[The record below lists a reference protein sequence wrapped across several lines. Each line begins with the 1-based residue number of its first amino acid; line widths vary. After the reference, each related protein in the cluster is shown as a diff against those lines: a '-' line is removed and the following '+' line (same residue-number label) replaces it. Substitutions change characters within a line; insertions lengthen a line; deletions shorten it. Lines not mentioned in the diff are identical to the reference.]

1 MKLRHYIIRRLL
13 LLIPTL
19 IGITILIFVV
29 LQAFSPIERAAL
41 YIKDPKQARDLEGL
55 IRLHQLD
62 KPLHIQYLYWIRELL
77 TGNMGYSKSADMPVA
92 DALRHFLPASIELTL
107 YSAPIIIILGIR
119 LGVIAA
125 ANKDKAADHIVR
137 VTSIIGWSFPSF
149 WIGILLLAIFYGQLG
164 LFPPE
169 RLGIE
174 ASIFVN
180 SADSGFVRYTEI
192 NTIDGLLNGEL
203 WITLDGLNH
212 LVLPVLSQTIQIIAL
227 MVRIMRSSMLE
238 ALNKGYIITAKAKGI
253 SGHEVIY
260 KHARKNALIPVLTV
274 SGFLLAGM
282 ITSMVVTETVF
293 QYQGIGF
300 WAAGAATQLDIPAV
314 LGFALIVGVVFV
326 VTNLIVDILYAYI
339 DPRVIYR

>member
-1 MKLRHYIIRRLL
+1 MKLRHYILRRLL

-19 IGITILIFVV
+19 IGITILIFIV

-41 YIKDPKQARDLEGL
+41 FIKDPKQAQDLAGL
-55 IRLHQLD
+55 IRIHQLD
-62 KPLHIQYLYWIRELL
+62 KPVFIQYLYWIRELL
-77 TGNMGYSKSADMPVA
+77 RGNLGYSYSAHMPVA
-92 DALRHFLPASIELTL
+92 AALRHFLPASIELTL
-107 YSAPIIIILGIR
+107 FSAPIIIFLGIR

-149 WIGILLLAIFYGQLG
+149 WIGILLLAVFYGQLG

-169 RLGIE
+169 RLGIA
-174 ASIFVN
+174 ASIYVN
-180 SADSGFVRYTEI
+180 SADFVRYTEI

-203 WITLDGLNH
+203 WITLDALKH

-227 MVRIMRSSMLE
+227 TVRIMRSSMLE

-260 KHARKNALIPVLTV
+260 KHARKNALIPVFTV

-300 WAAGAATQLDIPAV
+300 WAAASATQLDIPAV

-326 VTNLIVDILYAYI
+326 VTNLIVDILYAYV

>member
-1 MKLRHYIIRRLL
+1 MKLRHYVIRRLL

-19 IGITILIFVV
+19 VGVTILIFIV

-41 YIKDPKQARDLEGL
+41 YIKDPKQAQDLEGL
-55 IRLHQLD
+55 IRIHQLD
-62 KPLHIQYLYWIRELL
+62 KPIYYQYLYWIRELL
-77 TGNMGYSKSADMPVA
+77 RGNLGYSFSAHMPVA
-92 DALRHFLPASIELTL
+92 AALRHFLPASIELIL
-107 YSAPIIIILGIR
+107 FSAPIIIFLGIR

-149 WIGILLLAIFYGQLG
+149 WIGILLLAVFYGQFG

-174 ASIFVN
+174 ASIYVN
-180 SADSGFVRYTEI
+180 SADFVRYTEI

-203 WITLDGLNH
+203 WITLDALKH

-227 MVRIMRSSMLE
+227 TVRIMRSSMLE

-260 KHARKNALIPVLTV
+260 KHARKNALIPVYTV

-300 WAAGAATQLDIPAV
+300 WAAASATQLDIPAV

-326 VTNLIVDILYAYI
+326 VTNLIVDILYAYV

>member
-1 MKLRHYIIRRLL
+1 MKLRHYVIRRLL

-19 IGITILIFVV
+19 VGVTILIFVV

-41 YIKDPKQARDLEGL
+41 YIKDPKQAQDLAGL
-55 IRLHQLD
+55 IRIHQLD
-62 KPLHIQYLYWIRELL
+62 KPVFIQYLYWIRELL
-77 TGNMGYSKSADMPVA
+77 RGNLGYSYSAHMPVA
-92 DALRHFLPASIELTL
+92 AALRHFLPASIELML
-107 YSAPIIIILGIR
+107 FSAPIIIFLGIR

-149 WIGILLLAIFYGQLG
+149 WIGILLLAVFYGQFG

-174 ASIFVN
+174 ASIYVN
-180 SADSGFVRYTEI
+180 SADFVRYTEI

-203 WITLDGLNH
+203 WITLDALNH

-227 MVRIMRSSMLE
+227 TVRIMRSSMLE

-260 KHARKNALIPVLTV
+260 KHARKNALIPVFTV

-300 WAAGAATQLDIPAV
+300 WAAASATQLDIPAV

-326 VTNLIVDILYAYI
+326 VTNLIVDILYAYV

>member
-1 MKLRHYIIRRLL
+1 MKLRHYVIRRLL

-19 IGITILIFVV
+19 LGVTILIFIV

-41 YIKDPKQARDLEGL
+41 YIKDPKQAQDLAGL
-55 IRLHQLD
+55 IRIHQLD
-62 KPLHIQYLYWIRELL
+62 KPIYYQYLYWIRELL
-77 TGNMGYSKSADMPVA
+77 SGNLGYSFSAHMPVA
-92 DALRHFLPASIELTL
+92 AALRHFLPASIELIL
-107 YSAPIIIILGIR
+107 FSAPIIIFLGIR

-149 WIGILLLAIFYGQLG
+149 WIGILLLAVFYGQFG

-174 ASIFVN
+174 ASIYVN
-180 SADSGFVRYTEI
+180 SADFVRYTEI

-203 WITLDGLNH
+203 WITLDALKH

-227 MVRIMRSSMLE
+227 TVRIMRSSMLE

-260 KHARKNALIPVLTV
+260 KHARKNALIPVYTV

-300 WAAGAATQLDIPAV
+300 WAAASATQLDIPAV

-326 VTNLIVDILYAYI
+326 VTNLIVDILYAYV